1 MGRNRMGLLVLALL
15 QTPIPAEPGPTT
27 GARPMNLDNYVDVPT
42 RLKLALEKWPDLRV
56 QELDHE
62 IIEVDGKPFL
72 VCRVTVWRSVDDP
85 RPAVGSAWE
94 PLPGKTPYT
103 KDSEWMVG
111 FTSALGRALGYMGI
125 GITSSIASAN
135 EVAARQDNKPTTM
148 SPRSAAEGPSD
159 AQMRMLKA
167 LGSTAR
173 PATKRE
179 ASQLI
184 DELKASAMTEEDP
197 F

>member
-1 MGRNRMGLLVLALL
+1 
-15 QTPIPAEPGPTT
+15 
-27 GARPMNLDNYVDVPT
+27 
-42 RLKLALEKWPDLRV
+42 
-56 QELDHE
+56 
-62 IIEVDGKPFL
+62 
-72 VCRVTVWRSVDDP
+72 
-85 RPAVGSAWE
+85 
-94 PLPGKTPYT
+94 
-103 KDSEWMVG
+103 MVG

-148 SPRSAAEGPSD
+148 SPRSAADGPSE

-167 LGSTAR
+167 LGFTAR
-173 PATKRE
+173 PSTKRE

-184 DELKASAMTEEDP
+184 DELKAAAQPEEDP

>member
-1 MGRNRMGLLVLALL
+1 MGLLVLALL

-56 QELDHE
+56 AELDHE

-135 EVAARQDNKPTTM
+135 EVAARQDNKP
-148 SPRSAAEGPSD
+148 SAARLAIEGPSE
-159 AQMRMLKA
+159 AQLRMLKA

-173 PATKRE
+173 PSTKRE

-184 DELKASAMTEEDP
+184 DQLKSAAQPEEDP

>member
-1 MGRNRMGLLVLALL
+1 
-15 QTPIPAEPGPTT
+15 
-27 GARPMNLDNYVDVPT
+27 MNLDNYVDVPT
-42 RLKLALEKWPDLRV
+42 RLKLALERWPELRV
-56 QELDHE
+56 QEMGYRLEQFADQP
-62 IIEVDGKPFL
+62 VL
-72 VCRVTVWRSVDDP
+72 VCEVRVYRDPDDKYPSV
-85 RPAVGSAWE
+85 ATAAE

-103 KDSEWMVG
+103 RDSELMVG

-135 EVAARQDNKPTTM
+135 EVAARQTADRPTTM
-148 SPRSAAEGPSD
+148 SPRSSAEPPSD
-159 AQMRMLKA
+159 KQLRMLKA
-167 LGSTAR
+167 LGSTAQ

-184 DELKASAMTEEDP
+184 DSLKAGAINDQEDP

>member
-1 MGRNRMGLLVLALL
+1 
-15 QTPIPAEPGPTT
+15 
-27 GARPMNLDNYVDVPT
+27 MNLDNYVDVPT

-56 QELDHE
+56 AELDHE

-125 GITSSIASAN
+125 GVTSSIASRN
-135 EVAARQDNKPTTM
+135 EVEARQYDDRPTTM
-148 SPRSAAEGPSD
+148 SPRSSAEPPSD
-159 AQMRMLKA
+159 KQMRMLKA

-179 ASQLI
+179 ASELI
-184 DELKASAMTEEDP
+184 DKLKTGAINPNEDP